1 MPILYTGQE
10 IPMFTFVF
18 AAVFVYVIALFLSFA
33 GNRLVARKC
42 PTKPM
47 ELVVE
52 AIAPEVVKPKP
63 QSLGSAAVSYGSM
76 TVRELREICKGNPK
90 YKGYSKHCKSQREL
104 AAFVNMT
111 DMIGRGF
118 DPIVAFECRYDF

>member
-1 MPILYTGQE
+1 
-10 IPMFTFVF
+10 MFTFVF

-52 AIAPEVVKPKP
+52 AIAPETVKPKP
-63 QSLGSAAVSYGSM
+63 QSLGSAAVSYESM
-76 TVRELREICKGNPK
+76 TCEQLRSVCTERSIVWRNAHGKN
-90 YKGYSKHCKSQREL
+90 KHLLKAE
-104 AAFVNMT
+104 M
-111 DMIGRGF
+111 
-118 DPIVAFECRYDF
+118 VALLG

>member
-1 MPILYTGQE
+1 
-10 IPMFTFVF
+10 MFAFIF
-18 AAVFVYVIALFLSFA
+18 AAVFTYTVALFIQFA
-33 GNRLVARKC
+33 SDRLIARKC
-42 PTKPM
+42 PATSVEP
-47 ELVVE
+47 VVE
-52 AIAPEVVKPKP
+52 AIAPEVVRPKP

-90 YKGYSKHCKSQREL
+90 YKGYSKHCKSQRKL